1 MKAARQS
8 HQSSDPGCHGTTL
21 HAMVSSILKY
31 AVVGELSYLCT
42 YQLLNQK
49 KEQSSCRELSC
60 VACELSDSL
69 YAEYMNSGLNLFCL
83 AWVVSSLLSCCNL
96 PSRIPT
102 LTFSALSI
110 SHACTTV
117 FLAFFL
123 KSVFEL
129 FQYFEKGIM
138 IFVLNIISAS
148 FLYFLYRE
156 ASLLAV
162 FVPKTQRSHFTSVF
176 YVNLRFWD
184 I

>member
-31 AVVGELSYLCT
+31 AVVGGLSYLCT

-129 FQYFEKGIM
+129 FQYFEKGIT

-156 ASLLAV
+156 AESASSICSKNTTLTFYLGLLC
-162 FVPKTQRSHFTSVF
+162 
-176 YVNLRFWD
+176 
-184 I
+184 